1 MQKHHSHKNSPKAT
15 TSSMFYKNKKTIR
28 KIETPLCSDNV
39 KNNTNK
45 VQVPLNKDYWDI
57 INFNINS
64 EDINSPKE
72 RKSSSRMSYLS
83 LNNNILINSYNDFNK
98 NKSQYKSNNSPE
110 EDKIE
115 IINLTNEKINLS
127 NNNIK
132 LLQILNENNQK
143 NLELKNYIEEYK
155 KKGLLTKAKF
165 LRHLEKLKHRSKEIK
180 FDSEIINKKRINT
193 NNINEIKKENEYLIK
208 KIQIKDNDFQ
218 NLYDF
223 MMEIIS
229 FSQPYIKEYQDNVN
243 ELSLFKNNKLKEVE
257 TSFDNNI
264 SKEIIT
270 IKNDYE
276 NLKIKYNKLVE
287 KMKNE
292 NDKEES
298 QKQKVKFVVK
308 DVAEK
313 SIKEYENKIIKLK
326 EENNKL
332 IYNYKLQIEKL
343 KNNLLSLQL
352 KNENKEKE
360 FILLNDKY
368 EKIIQSL
375 KDKLKNEKVS
385 PNEDFNF

>member
-1 MQKHHSHKNSPKAT
+1 
-15 TSSMFYKNKKTIR
+15 MFYKNKKTIR
-28 KIETPLCSDNV
+28 KIETPLCSDNLKKKLNKSQISQKEDLFDEINSNV
-39 KNNTNK
+39 NDENIIKPRERRASTNVTNSAFSYQYLLNNNNNKVNINDDDNQYNNTNM
-45 VQVPLNKDYWDI
+45 
-57 INFNINS
+57 NFN
-64 EDINSPKE
+64 
-72 RKSSSRMSYLS
+72 
-83 LNNNILINSYNDFNK
+83 NDN
-98 NKSQYKSNNSPE
+98 
-110 EDKIE
+110 KIE
-115 IINLTNEKINLS
+115 LINLTNEKINLN

-132 LLQILNENNQK
+132 LLQLLNENNQK
-143 NLELKNYIEEYK
+143 NIELKDYIEEYR

-298 QKQKVKFVVK
+298 QKQKVKFVIK

>member
-1 MQKHHSHKNSPKAT
+1 M
-15 TSSMFYKNKKTIR
+15 
-28 KIETPLCSDNV
+28 
-39 KNNTNK
+39 
-45 VQVPLNKDYWDI
+45 
-57 INFNINS
+57 
-64 EDINSPKE
+64 
-72 RKSSSRMSYLS
+72 
-83 LNNNILINSYNDFNK
+83 
-98 NKSQYKSNNSPE
+98 
-110 EDKIE
+110 
-115 IINLTNEKINLS
+115 
-127 NNNIK
+127 
-132 LLQILNENNQK
+132 
-143 NLELKNYIEEYK
+143 
-155 KKGLLTKAKF
+155 
-165 LRHLEKLKHRSKEIK
+165 
-180 FDSEIINKKRINT
+180 
-193 NNINEIKKENEYLIK
+193 IK

-264 SKEIIT
+264 SKEIIA

>member
-1 MQKHHSHKNSPKAT
+1 MQKHHSHKNSPKAK

-298 QKQKVKFVVK
+298 QKQKVKFVIK

>member
-1 MQKHHSHKNSPKAT
+1 MQKHHSHKNSPKAK

-155 KKGLLTKAKF
+155 KK
-165 LRHLEKLKHRSKEIK
+165 
-180 FDSEIINKKRINT
+180 
-193 NNINEIKKENEYLIK
+193 
-208 KIQIKDNDFQ
+208 
-218 NLYDF
+218 
-223 MMEIIS
+223 
-229 FSQPYIKEYQDNVN
+229 
-243 ELSLFKNNKLKEVE
+243 
-257 TSFDNNI
+257 
-264 SKEIIT
+264 
-270 IKNDYE
+270 
-276 NLKIKYNKLVE
+276 
-287 KMKNE
+287 
-292 NDKEES
+292 
-298 QKQKVKFVVK
+298 
-308 DVAEK
+308 
-313 SIKEYENKIIKLK
+313 
-326 EENNKL
+326 
-332 IYNYKLQIEKL
+332 
-343 KNNLLSLQL
+343 
-352 KNENKEKE
+352 
-360 FILLNDKY
+360 
-368 EKIIQSL
+368 
-375 KDKLKNEKVS
+375 
-385 PNEDFNF
+385 